1 MTTALAVFLSSA
13 AFGVAIAVVYW
24 FSSHHRGGTLLL
36 GLMAVAM
43 TFTAAFTY
51 AAGRNADLSGDR
63 DPAGNQS
70 PREDLGIFTTRSIWP
85 PAAAAAT
92 CVLFIG
98 IVWSPYVAAAGLIGL
113 LLVLWRLGAESNRT

>member
-1 MTTALAVFLSSA
+1 MTTARSVFLSSA
-13 AFGVAIAVVYW
+13 VFGIAIAIVYW

-43 TFTAAFTY
+43 IFAAAFTY
-51 AAGRNADLSGDR
+51 AVGRNADLSGDR
-63 DPAGNQS
+63 DPAGAV
-70 PREDLGIFTTRSIWP
+70 REDLGIFTTQSIWP

-92 CVLFIG
+92 CVLLIG
-98 IVWSPYVAAAGLIGL
+98 LVWSPYVGAAGLIGL